1 MTDLAIDTAGAGCCV
16 ALQFGRADDARV
28 ISRFEAQTRGQS
40 ERVISLIEDLL
51 EEASLDYQS
60 LKRIICT
67 MGPGSFTGVRVGLA
81 LAKGLAL
88 AAEVPLFGVSRT
100 LVLGHKFFVER
111 KEGQGGDVFAC
122 LLDAGRD
129 EFYGHVFSGAQSQF
143 SVLSEPVLIAKAGLG
158 DFIAQYDVSRLIGS
172 DLKTLNELGVQEQ
185 CQHECVSQSQDLFL
199 IEAPYLIQGEGV
211 KPLYL
216 RAPDAKPQQ
225 GKALKRSL
233 P

>member
-16 ALQFGRADDARV
+16 ALQFGRAEDVRV

-40 ERVISLIEDLL
+40 ERVISLIEGLL
-51 EEASLDYQS
+51 EEAELDYQS

-100 LVLGHKFFVER
+100 LVLGHKFFLDQQ
-111 KEGQGGDVFAC
+111 EGQGCDVFAC

-129 EFYGHVFSGAQSQF
+129 AFYGQAFSGSGGQF
-143 SVLSEPVLIAKAGLG
+143 CVLSEPVLIAQSGLK
-158 DFIAQYDVSRLIGS
+158 DFLARFNVRLVIGS
-172 DLKTLNELGVQEQ
+172 GLEAVEELGVSEQ
-185 CQHECVSQSQDLFL
+185 CRQEFVSQPQDLFL
-199 IEAPYLIQGEGV
+199 IEAPYLVQGEGV

>member
-16 ALQFGRADDARV
+16 ALQFGRDGDVRV

-111 KEGQGGDVFAC
+111 QEGRRRDVFAC

-129 EFYGHVFSGAQSQF
+129 EFYGQVFSGSNGHF
-143 SVLSEPVLIAKAGLG
+143 NVVSEPVLIARAGLG
-158 DFIAQYDVSRLIGS
+158 EFMTQHDVHSVIGS
-172 DLKTLNELGVQEQ
+172 DLGALEELGVQEQ
-185 CQHECVSQSQDLFL
+185 CRHECVSQSQDLFL
-199 IEAPYLIQGEGV
+199 IEAPYLVQGEGV